1 MSDLS
6 ARAEQMGQ
14 TDKWSLDPPAV
25 SSELQQ
31 QNNAEQIPR
40 WLFKNS
46 PTAEAGNYKIV
57 FAALPSS

>member
-1 MSDLS
+1 MTAMSDFS

-31 QNNAEQIPR
+31 LNNAEQIPR

-46 PTAEAGNYKIV
+46 P
-57 FAALPSS
+57 SSRSWEL